1 MTRFLILEISVG
13 HAEKGVMLGRVNR
26 AAVGISLRRLAAAA
40 AAAAAPP
47 VLRLSINFFRPRRRH
62 CVRVRV
68 LRIGAEKINE
78 HRVCGLVEVA

>member
-40 AAAAAPP
+40 AAAPP

-68 LRIGAEKINE
+68 LRIGAEKIND
-78 HRVCGLVEVA
+78 HRFCGLVEVA